1 MATAHA
7 PDARS
12 KLAADRQRDSVVL
25 MAGSR
30 VLTWNG
36 KDLPA
41 ELRGLPAGR
50 YVVEAIDDVPALT
63 EEEDEGLRQ
72 ALASLR
78 AGKGRSIEQVR
89 QRIDAALRK

>member
-1 MATAHA
+1 M
-7 PDARS
+7 S
-12 KLAADRQRDSVVL
+12 S
-25 MAGSR
+25 SR

-41 ELRGLPAGR
+41 ELRELPAGR
-50 YVVEAIDDVPALT
+50 YLLEAVDEVPPLT

-78 AGKGRSIEQVR
+78 AGKGRSAAQVR
-89 QRIDAALRK
+89 QRVASRT

>member
-1 MATAHA
+1 
-7 PDARS
+7 
-12 KLAADRQRDSVVL
+12 

-50 YVVEAIDDVPALT
+50 YVVESVDDAPALT

-72 ALASLR
+72 ALDSLR
-78 AGKGRSIEQVR
+78 AGRGRSVEQVR
-89 QRIDAALRK
+89 QRIDALLRK

>member
-1 MATAHA
+1 
-7 PDARS
+7 
-12 KLAADRQRDSVVL
+12 

-50 YVVEAIDDVPALT
+50 YVVESVDAAPALT
-63 EEEDEGLRQ
+63 EEEDVGLRQ
-72 ALASLR
+72 ALDSLR
-78 AGKGRSIEQVR
+78 AGRGRSVEQVR
-89 QRIDAALRK
+89 QRIDAILRK

>member
-1 MATAHA
+1 
-7 PDARS
+7 
-12 KLAADRQRDSVVL
+12 

-50 YVVEAIDDVPALT
+50 YVVESVDDAPALT

-72 ALASLR
+72 ALDSLR
-78 AGKGRSIEQVR
+78 AGRGRSVEQVR
-89 QRIDAALRK
+89 QRIDAILRK

>member
-1 MATAHA
+1 
-7 PDARS
+7 
-12 KLAADRQRDSVVL
+12 

-50 YVVEAIDDVPALT
+50 YVVESVDAAPALT

-72 ALASLR
+72 ALDSLR
-78 AGKGRSIEQVR
+78 AGRGRSVEQVR
-89 QRIDAALRK
+89 QRIDAILRK

>member
-1 MATAHA
+1 
-7 PDARS
+7 
-12 KLAADRQRDSVVL
+12 
-25 MAGSR
+25 MAGPR

-41 ELRGLPAGR
+41 ELHGLPAGR
-50 YVVEAIDDVPALT
+50 YVVEAIDDAPALT
-63 EEEDEGLRQ
+63 EEEDEGLQQ

-78 AGKGRSIEQVR
+78 AGKGRPIEQVR

>member
-1 MATAHA
+1 
-7 PDARS
+7 
-12 KLAADRQRDSVVL
+12 

-36 KDLPA
+36 KDLPT
-41 ELRGLPAGR
+41 ELRKLPAGR
-50 YVVEAIDDVPALT
+50 YLVEAVDEVPALT

-78 AGKGRSIEQVR
+78 AGKGRSAPIAR
-89 QRIDAALRK
+89 

>member
-1 MATAHA
+1 LSSGGCGRRWG
-7 PDARS
+7 PVGR
-12 KLAADRQRDSVVL
+12 RRDSVPS

-50 YVVEAIDDVPALT
+50 YVVESVDDAPALT

-72 ALASLR
+72 ALDSLR
-78 AGKGRSIEQVR
+78 AGRGRSVEQVR
-89 QRIDAALRK
+89 QRIDAILRK

>member
-1 MATAHA
+1 MIAL
-7 PDARS
+7 S
-12 KLAADRQRDSVVL
+12 S

-50 YVVEAIDDVPALT
+50 YVVESVDDAPALT

-72 ALASLR
+72 ALDSLR
-78 AGKGRSIEQVR
+78 AGRGRSVEQVR
-89 QRIDAALRK
+89 QRIDAILRK